1 MDEQINNLM
10 SEYFSTK
17 DLAKRNTI
25 LKKLAVQ
32 YPEGA
37 KDFFLK
43 AFKKERYLDMKMTA
57 LRGYAYYA
65 TEDEVTVFA
74 KKVLE
79 LLKKRPLHTPYN
91 YQEYE
96 QMRSVFL
103 LPYLIQK
110 YNYACFDVLS
120 EQLEKQYNDMPDCFK
135 GIFTL
140 DENGN
145 AYTLRDSE
153 EVSKSIRE
161 FLDSESSL

>member
-10 SEYFSTK
+10 SEYFNTK
-17 DLAKRNTI
+17 DLARRNTI
-25 LKKLAVQ
+25 LKIFSVQ

-37 KDFFLK
+37 KDFFFK
-43 AFKKERYLDMKMTA
+43 AFNKERYLDMKMTA

-74 KKVLE
+74 EKILA
-79 LLKKRPLHTPYN
+79 LLKKIPLHTPYD

-96 QMRSVFL
+96 PMRSVFL
-103 LPYLIQK
+103 LPYLVQK
-110 YNYACFDVLS
+110 YRYSCFVELY

-140 DENGN
+140 DDNGN
-145 AYTLRDSE
+145 AYPLRDPE
-153 EVSKSIRE
+153 EVKQSMRA
-161 FLDSESSL
+161 FFDSMK